1 VQFNIKRVVMR
12 ISKFYLLLVLLSV
25 VSFFACEE
33 RNNQDDYE
41 KMFDVESIY
50 FSQDSD
56 VWKAKAEN
64 LGSCYAVVDNK
75 TNPSWCDVVVCTED
89 LKDFDV
95 DLYGKYLFLH
105 FDLDENKNP
114 KNVRAEFYKNKSA
127 QNAGEFDLMLVS
139 KQLQVYIKDL
149 NEETITGRVYGT
161 MQNITNTSDVRDV
174 VFYFKDIDLKTSNEL
189 K

>member
-1 VQFNIKRVVMR
+1 MR
-12 ISKFYLLLVLLSV
+12 ISKFFLLLILFSV
-25 VSFFACEE
+25 FSFFACDE
-33 RNNQDDYE
+33 RNKPDEYE
-41 KMFDVESIY
+41 TMFDVESIY
-50 FSQDSD
+50 FSQASD

-75 TNPSWCDVVVCTED
+75 ENPSWCDVVVCTED

-114 KNVRAEFYKNKSA
+114 KNIRVEFCKNKSA
-127 QNAGEFDLMLVS
+127 RNAGEFDLML
-139 KQLQVYIKDL
+139 IKKNVELHINNL
-149 NEETITGRVYGT
+149 NEEIITGRLFGT
-161 MQNITNTSDVRDV
+161 MQNVANSSDVRDV
-174 VFYFKDIDLKTSNEL
+174 LFYFKEIKIKTSDEL